1 MPLTFTELKHK
12 TVVQLR
18 EIAKEIEHDAVQGYT
33 QMNKEHLLEAI
44 CKALGIDMFEH
55 HHAEGV
61 DKASIKKKIK
71 QLKTERDKVLES
83 KDYKKLKSLR
93 KQIKKLKMQ
102 LRRAMV

>member
-1 MPLTFTELKHK
+1 MVHSFTELKHK

-18 EIAKEIEHDAVQGYT
+18 EIAKEIEHEAVQGYT

-44 CKALGIDMFEH
+44 CKAKGVDMFEH
-55 HHAEGV
+55 HHAEGI

-83 KDYKKLKSLR
+83 KDYQKLKSLR

-102 LRRAMV
+102 LRRSMV